1 MNFLILINSA
11 PQYKYFYFEVGAA
24 LERAGHKI
32 YYAVDSKRSCILEP
46 LAELDGSASAFF
58 FDEFFKKHYEANLAS
73 MYNDVTWG
81 ECFFSE
87 FDRFLTHDF
96 NLDKPEEY
104 WQKAKSCLESFF
116 EDLIK
121 DLDITAVVYENIS
134 NSFAF
139 FAYKAAQ
146 NNNKKYLGLIASR
159 LSGRFEIQT
168 SILDGEVERIQRLAA
183 LEPTDDE
190 LKWYDAYRN
199 NIMNISPDYMLYN
212 NLDNISMMKLFSL
225 KKVIHVVRLLKSYW
239 RVDHFYDYQFGNPIR
254 AITKGLQVNLTRK
267 ISAIRSL
274 KYFDADR
281 TIELS
286 SQREIFYVYPIHFH
300 PESSTSVLS
309 PLYTNEFNNILNIS
323 NCLPFGVKLYV
334 KDHMSAYGCQPAE
347 FYRKVSALPGVRL
360 VKPSHNIKKLI
371 IKSQGLITVN
381 STAGFE
387 ALILGRP
394 VYLLGRVF
402 YQDFPGVVKLN
413 NFSEIPSGLEM
424 LDVDAKMVAAHI
436 VAYYRYTYEGD
447 LRIGSWKTKERKY
460 YERLAC
466 LLEERA
472 C

>member
-11 PQYKYFYFEVGAA
+11 PQYKYFYFEIGVA
-24 LERAGHKI
+24 LERAGHRV

-46 LAELDGSASAFF
+46 LAGLDESANTFF
-58 FDEFFKKHYEANLAS
+58 FDEFFKKHYESNLTSAS
-73 MYNDVTWG
+73 NDVTWG
-81 ECFFSE
+81 DCFFSE

-104 WQKAKSCLESFF
+104 WEKAKHCLELFY

-121 DLDITAVVYENIS
+121 NLDIAAVVYENIS

-139 FAYKAAQ
+139 FAYRAAKSS
-146 NNNKKYLGLIASR
+146 NKKYLGLMASR
-159 LSGRFEIQT
+159 VSGRFEIQT
-168 SILDGEVERIQRLAA
+168 SILEDEIARIACLAE
-183 LEPTDDE
+183 LDPTDDE
-190 LKWYDAYRN
+190 LKWYRMYRG
-199 NIMNISPDYMLYN
+199 NIINISPDYMLYN
-212 NLDNISMMKLFSL
+212 NLDKIGLMKLFSL
-225 KKVIHVVRLLKSYW
+225 KKIVHVIRLLKSYW
-239 RVDHFYDYQFGNPIR
+239 KVDHFYDYQFGNPIR

-267 ISAIRSL
+267 VSARRSL
-274 KYFDADR
+274 KYFESDKAV
-281 TIELS
+281 EMS
-286 SQREIFYVYPIHFH
+286 SQREKFYVYPIHFH

-334 KDHMSAYGCQPAE
+334 KDHLSAYGCQSTE

-360 VKPSHNIKKLI
+360 VRPSHNIKKLI
-371 IKSQGLITVN
+371 LKSQGLITVN

-402 YQDFPGVVKLN
+402 YQDFPGVVRLN
-413 NFSEIPSGLEM
+413 NFSAIPNSLEM
-424 LDVDAKMVAAHI
+424 LNVDEKQVAAYVI
-436 VAYYRYTYEGD
+436 AYYRYTYEGD
-447 LRIGSWKTKERKY
+447 LRIGSWESKEREY
-460 YERLAC
+460 YDRLAC
-466 LLEERA
+466 LLEEKV